1 MKPQNT
7 HRRPYLRWTAIA
19 LICLMSPFFA
29 LAAAVAVTGTVT
41 VEVDEKSADGTHL
54 YIPVPALVFDLAL
67 LAAPLIIPDEALAEV
82 RREIAPYRQGLRQMA
97 DSLES
102 MPSGV
107 LVEVLSDGE
116 QVRISKQGRTFHI
129 RVQSEDTDV
138 SIAVP
143 ARLLGSSLDV
153 I

>member
-1 MKPQNT
+1 MKTQNR

-19 LICLMSPFFA
+19 LVCLMSPFFA

-54 YIPVPALVFDLAL
+54 YIPVPALAFDLAL
-67 LAAPLIIPDEALAEV
+67 LAAPWIIPDDALAEV
-82 RREIAPYRQGLRQMA
+82 RREIGPYRQGLQEMA
-97 DSLES
+97 EGLES

-107 LVEVLSDGE
+107 LVEVHSDGE
-116 QVRISKQGRTFHI
+116 HVRITKQGRNFHI
-129 RVQSEDTDV
+129 RVQSEDSDV

-143 ARLLGSSLDV
+143 ARLLSSSLKV